1 MPKKQTKWIKKRHSI
16 ISAIAATLLYPIVR
30 LKYGAR
36 IQKFKEQGKRQYF
49 IMLNH
54 QTDFDQFFVGIS
66 FKGPVYYVASEDLFS
81 KGFIS
86 KLLKWAVAPIP
97 IKKQSTDF
105 RAVMNCIK
113 IAKEGGTIA
122 IAPEGNRTY
131 SGKTEYIRP
140 QIAGLAKALKLPIAF
155 YRIEGGYGVQPR
167 WSDKPRKGKMRAFVS
182 KVLEPEDYL
191 SLTDEEL
198 YEVIKNE
205 LSVNEAVDTGEFKH
219 KRCAEYLE
227 RVIYICPHCGFS
239 TFESNHDIL
248 KCKKCNFTVRY
259 TKNKRFSAVSGD
271 MPFEFVNDWYEYQ
284 EKFVNSTDV
293 NEYNETPLYTEKA
306 AFSQVVIYKRKKKI
320 CKDATIKLY
329 GNRIEIDANGKREF
343 LFDEVT
349 AVSVLGRNKLNIY
362 TKDELW
368 QLKGDKR
375 FNAVKYM
382 HVYFRYNNIKKGGKD
397 GEFLFLGL

>member
-1 MPKKQTKWIKKRHSI
+1 
-16 ISAIAATLLYPIVR
+16 
-30 LKYGAR
+30 
-36 IQKFKEQGKRQYF
+36 
-49 IMLNH
+49 
-54 QTDFDQFFVGIS
+54 
-66 FKGPVYYVASEDLFS
+66 
-81 KGFIS
+81 
-86 KLLKWAVAPIP
+86 
-97 IKKQSTDF
+97 
-105 RAVMNCIK
+105 
-113 IAKEGGTIA
+113 
-122 IAPEGNRTY
+122 
-131 SGKTEYIRP
+131 
-140 QIAGLAKALKLPIAF
+140 
-155 YRIEGGYGVQPR
+155 
-167 WSDKPRKGKMRAFVS
+167 
-182 KVLEPEDYL
+182 
-191 SLTDEEL
+191 
-198 YEVIKNE
+198 
-205 LSVNEAVDTGEFKH
+205 
-219 KRCAEYLE
+219 
-227 RVIYICPHCGFS
+227 
-239 TFESNHDIL
+239 
-248 KCKKCNFTVRY
+248 
-259 TKNKRFSAVSGD
+259 

-382 HVYFRYNNIKKGGKD
+382 HMYFRYNNIKKGGKD